1 MIEYLD
7 QENKLE
13 RRALRKAN
21 ELFLQRLQAEWRR
34 AERNRLAREAYHAG
48 YNGNDDFSRSIDEA
62 YAVIRERVAN
72 GGPGWTP
79 P

>member
-7 QENKLE
+7 QESKLE

-21 ELFLQRLQAEWRR
+21 ALFLQRLQAEWRR
-34 AERNRLAREAYHAG
+34 TKRNRRARDR
-48 YNGNDDFSRSIDEA
+48 YNGEDDFSKSIDEA
-62 YAVIRERVAN
+62 YRVIRERVAA
-72 GGPGWTP
+72 GGKGWMP

>member
-34 AERNRLAREAYHAG
+34 AERNRRARDR
-48 YNGNDDFSRSIDEA
+48 YNGEDDFSKSIDEA
-62 YAVIRERVAN
+62 YRVIRERVAA
-72 GGPGWTP
+72 GGKGWMP